1 MNTQANQHLSKQAA
15 AETYPMP
22 KGIGAGF
29 AASFRRDWL
38 VAIHHGADLV
48 NPLVFFLIVI
58 TLIPL
63 GISPEKSVLALLA
76 PGILWVMAL
85 LATLLS
91 LDGLFRSDFEDGS
104 LEQILVSPQP
114 VYFVVLAKV
123 LVHWLTTGLPITLLA
138 PLLGL
143 MLNLPVQGYLP
154 LVLSLLL
161 GTATMSFIG
170 AVGAALTVSLRKGG
184 LLLSLIVMPLYI
196 PVLIFGASAVK
207 SAVEGDPLQMQLA
220 VLGAFLALAMVL
232 APLAA
237 AGALKVNT
245 Q

>member
-1 MNTQANQHLSKQAA
+1 MKQVQLQAQGSGFNAA
-15 AETYPMP
+15 
-22 KGIGAGF
+22 
-29 AASFRRDWL
+29 FRRDWL
-38 VAIHHGADLV
+38 VAIRHGADLV

-91 LDGLFRSDFEDGS
+91 LDGLFRGDYEDGS
-104 LEQILVSPQP
+104 LEQMLISPHP
-114 VYFVVLAKV
+114 LYFVVLAKV
-123 LVHWLTTGLPITLLA
+123 AVHWLTTGLPITLMA
-138 PLLGL
+138 PALGL
-143 MLNLPVQGYLP
+143 MLNLPTGGYS
-154 LVLSLLL
+154 SLLL
-161 GTATMSFIG
+161 SLALGTAAMSLIG

-196 PVLIFGASAVK
+196 PVLIFGASAVQA
-207 SAVEGDPLQMQLA
+207 AVAGAALQMQMA
-220 VLGAFLALAMVL
+220 VLGAFLALALVL

-237 AGALKVNT
+237 AGALKIAN

>member
-1 MNTQANQHLSKQAA
+1 MASASQSLF
-15 AETYPMP
+15 
-22 KGIGAGF
+22 AGF
-29 AASFRRDWL
+29 SATFKRDLL
-38 VAIHHGADLV
+38 VAARHKAELM
-48 NPLVFFLIVI
+48 NPLVFFLIAV

-63 GISPEKSVLALLA
+63 GVGPEKAMLMVLA

-91 LDGLFRSDFEDGS
+91 LDGLFRSDFDDGS
-104 LEQILVSPQP
+104 LEQLLISPQSL
-114 VYFVVLAKV
+114 YFSVLAKV
-123 LVHWLTTGLPITLLA
+123 LVHWITTGLPVTLLA

-143 MLNLPVQGYLP
+143 MLNLSLDGYLP

-161 GTATMSFIG
+161 GTATMSLIG

-207 SAVEGDPLQMQLA
+207 SAVEGSAFNMQFA
-220 VLGAFLALAMVL
+220 VLGAFLALAIVL

-237 AGALKVNT
+237 VGSLRVSSNG
-245 Q
+245 

>member
-1 MNTQANQHLSKQAA
+1 MNQAPQQMNKASV
-15 AETYPMP
+15 
-22 KGIGAGF
+22 GAGF
-29 AASFRRDWL
+29 TGGTGFVAAFARDWL
-38 VAIHHGADLV
+38 VAIRHGADLV

-91 LDGLFRSDFEDGS
+91 LDGLFRGDYEDGS
-104 LEQILVSPQP
+104 LEQMLISPHP
-114 VYFVVLAKV
+114 LYFVVLAKV
-123 LVHWLTTGLPITLLA
+123 CVHWLTTGLPITLMA

-143 MLNLPVQGYLP
+143 MLNLPSAGYG
-154 LVLSLLL
+154 SLIVSLAL
-161 GTATMSFIG
+161 GTACMSLIG
-170 AVGAALTVSLRKGG
+170 AVGAALTVTLRKGG

-196 PVLIFGASAVK
+196 PVLIFGASAVQA
-207 SAVEGDPLQMQLA
+207 AVAGAALQMQLA
-220 VLGAFLALAMVL
+220 VLGALLALALVL

-237 AGALKVNT
+237 AGALKISSH
-245 Q
+245 

>member
-1 MNTQANQHLSKQAA
+1 MSAPVGGTGFSAA
-15 AETYPMP
+15 F
-22 KGIGAGF
+22 K
-29 AASFRRDWL
+29 RDWL
-38 VAIHHGADLV
+38 VAIRHGADLA

-63 GISPEKSVLALLA
+63 GVSPDKKILALLA

-91 LDGLFRSDFEDGS
+91 LDGLFRGDFEDGS
-104 LEQILVSPQP
+104 LEQMLISPHP
-114 VYFVVLAKV
+114 LYFVVLAKV
-123 LVHWLTTGLPITLLA
+123 CVHWLTTGLPITLMA
-138 PLLGL
+138 PMMGL
-143 MLNLPVQGYLP
+143 MLNLPGGGYGS
-154 LVLSLLL
+154 LVVSLAL
-161 GTATMSFIG
+161 GTGAMSLIG

-196 PVLIFGASAVK
+196 PVLIFGASAVQA
-207 SAVEGDPLQMQLA
+207 AVQGGALQLQLA
-220 VLGAFLALAMVL
+220 VLGAFLAMALVL

-237 AGALKVNT
+237 AGALRISN